1 MYLFFSVCF
10 LWFSDVGGF
19 VILLQSPD
27 GDLID
32 CVLSHQ
38 QPAFDNP
45 KLRGHKI
52 LVISATHSC
61 QTKWP
66 CLLILFELDKMI
78 RREKNSSFE
87 YFTHLNTNS
96 RILIK
101 LEQSAAC

>member
-66 CLLILFELDKMI
+66 CLLILFELGRNI
-78 RREKNSSFE
+78 ASNF
-87 YFTHLNTNS
+87 FFF
-96 RILIK
+96 
-101 LEQSAAC
+101 